1 MGQSCEPGRGRGWE
15 PATIQENIQP
25 RTMQQP
31 RSTPP
36 NNVIPLRLPEL
47 DDAGQPGGRFVKRAV
62 SWTLGIIALVL
73 GLGLVVS
80 LVVSMDVTVK
90 AAGVLEP
97 VNVWPIRAQAAGPI
111 REVLVESGD
120 TVQRGQVVA
129 RLDALALETQLAQL
143 EAQHRAAEIERDRSV
158 AQTPLERRQQGERLD
173 AARARLSR
181 ARATLVQRMVEY
193 GFGTNADSLLAV
205 YRPGQHVMLDQA
217 VGEVRG
223 AEADIRLNAA
233 ETDML
238 SLSGFDQQRAA
249 TEIARLAAQIRETR
263 ERIARTT
270 ITAPSG
276 GVVLTE
282 QIDRLAGAWVS
293 EGETLLEI
301 GELGEWR
308 VTMLVP
314 ERDVNKVEVGDLVRL
329 EVQAF
334 DQKDRRQLEGRV
346 SHVAADPSG
355 APGGEAG
362 AAAGGTQSAG
372 AATPRVYRVV
382 ASLDPRQIERD
393 ALGRFR
399 RGYSVQ
405 AHVVTKSGRIA
416 ELAWNSLM
424 EKFNRK

>member
-1 MGQSCEPGRGRGWE
+1 ME
-15 PATIQENIQP
+15 QP
-25 RTMQQP
+25 RATLP
-31 RSTPP
+31 S
-36 NNVIPLRLPEL
+36 NVIPLRLPEL
-47 DDAGQPGGRFVKRAV
+47 DDTGQPGGRFVKRAV

-73 GLGLVVS
+73 GLGMIVS

-111 REVLVESGD
+111 REVLVQSGD
-120 TVQRGQVVA
+120 TVQRGQVVV

-143 EAQHRAAEIERDRSV
+143 EAQHRAAEIERDRSI
-158 AQTPLERRQQGERLD
+158 AQTPLERRQQGERLE

-181 ARATLVQRMVEY
+181 ARAALVQQMVEH
-193 GFGTNADSLLAV
+193 GFGTNVDSLLAV

-263 ERIARTT
+263 ERIDRTT
-270 ITAPSG
+270 ITSPSG

-282 QIDRLAGAWVS
+282 QIERLAGAYVR

-314 ERDVNKVEVGDLVRL
+314 ERDVHKINVGDVVRL

-346 SHVAADPSG
+346 SHVAAEPFG
-355 APGGEAG
+355 APGGESG
-362 AAAGGTQSAG
+362 TAAGGTQAPRS
-372 AATPRVYRVV
+372 ATPGLYRVV

-393 ALGRFR
+393 ALDRFR

-405 AHVVTKSGRIA
+405 ANVVTRSGRIA
-416 ELAWNSLM
+416 ELAWSSIL